1 MERMLG
7 KSGQRG
13 FTLIELL
20 VVIGILAVLA
30 AVAIPAYSRFFNSGE
45 AEANATELS
54 LLQDAMDTMLADNL
68 INRVEPQGDPTS
80 EFSAL
85 PTGPGTEVLFPAF
98 LRSNNTKCAYTWLN
112 DAVLTQAGCNQGSSG
127 GTGQGSGSSSIEDL
141 KGQVTELVTSGSLD
155 WNHEQSLKAKL
166 DNALVQIEQGNPT
179 EAIQSLSDFVDTLT
193 NNYVPTGKLTE
204 ADAQPLID
212 AAQALVQQLEG

>member
-1 MERMLG
+1 MERVLG
-7 KSGQRG
+7 KNGQRG

-30 AVAIPAYSRFFNSGE
+30 AVAIPTYSRFFNSGE

-98 LRSNNTKCAYTWLN
+98 LRSNNTKCAYTWFN
-112 DAVLTQAGCNQGSSG
+112 DAVLTQAGCNGGSSG
-127 GTGQGSGSSSIEDL
+127 GTGQVSGISSVEDL
-141 KGQVTELVTSGSLD
+141 KGQVAALVTSGSMD
-155 WNHEQSLKAKL
+155 WNHEESLQAKL
-166 DNALVQIEQGNPT
+166 NAAMAAGSPE
-179 EAIQSLSDFVDTLT
+179 EAILALSDFVDTLT

-204 ADAQPLID
+204 VAAQPLID
-212 AAQALVQQLEG
+212 AAQALSQELGG

>member
-7 KSGQRG
+7 KKGQRG

-54 LLQDAMDTMLADNL
+54 LMQDAMDTMLADNL

-85 PTGPGTEVLFPAF
+85 PTGPGTEVLFAAF

-112 DAVLTQAGCNQGSSG
+112 DAVLTQVGCNQGSSEASFSVVG
-127 GTGQGSGSSSIEDL
+127 L
-141 KGQVTELVTSGSLD
+141 KGQVTALEDSGIL
-155 WNHEQSLKAKL
+155 N
-166 DNALVQIEQGNPT
+166 G
-179 EAIQSLSDFVDTLT
+179 
-193 NNYVPTGKLTE
+193 GR
-204 ADAQPLID
+204 
-212 AAQALVQQLEG
+212 AQALQNMLDAALLQEFIDQLNVWVDEGTLQAEDMDPLIEAAEALLQ

>member
-1 MERMLG
+1 MLG

-30 AVAIPAYSRFFNSGE
+30 AVAIPAFSRFFNSGE

-54 LLQDAMDTMLADNL
+54 LLQDAMHTMLADNL

-85 PTGPGTEVLFPAF
+85 PAGPGTEVLFPAF
-98 LRSNNTKCAYTWLN
+98 LRSNNTKCAYTWKD

-127 GTGQGSGSSSIEDL
+127 GTGQGSGSFSIEDL
-141 KGQVTELVTSGSLD
+141 KGQV
-155 WNHEQSLKAKL
+155 A
-166 DNALVQIEQGNPT
+166 ALEDSEILNDGR
-179 EAIQSLSDFVDTLT
+179 
-193 NNYVPTGKLTE
+193 
-204 ADAQPLID
+204 
-212 AAQALVQQLEG
+212 AQALQNMLDAALLQEFIDQLNVWVDEGTLQAEDMDPLIEAAGALLQ